1 MFLKTIRRLNPVLIC
16 KPCEELGFRRLPSFP
31 NALVHGGG
39 NRPEELN
46 FISGLSRVLSVGRE
60 PPTNAVYMIV
70 MEGDFHNEC
79 PKLHK
84 MREVIHSKRVCRFNL
99 SAPTLLMQGLRNFP
113 ILPLGGGEDKRCKV
127 DGLSSSKPW
136 CLPKWCFLPVPNLDR
151 SSGVKKFH
159 VFKRA
164 RVTVTHPYL
173 SRILPLKP
181 RPTEARV
188 TV

>member
-99 SAPTLLMQGLRNFP
+99 SDPTLLMQGLRNFP
-113 ILPLGGGEDKRCKV
+113 ILPLGGGIDERRNLSGLPPAQPRGMQKGC
-127 DGLSSSKPW
+127 LSSI
-136 CLPKWCFLPVPNLDR
+136 PKGNGSRYIEDPHVVPC
-151 SSGVKKFH
+151 
-159 VFKRA
+159 A
-164 RVTVTHPYL
+164 RVSIPNPNFIGV
-173 SRILPLKP
+173 LPLKP
-181 RPTEARV
+181 RPSKA
-188 TV
+188 